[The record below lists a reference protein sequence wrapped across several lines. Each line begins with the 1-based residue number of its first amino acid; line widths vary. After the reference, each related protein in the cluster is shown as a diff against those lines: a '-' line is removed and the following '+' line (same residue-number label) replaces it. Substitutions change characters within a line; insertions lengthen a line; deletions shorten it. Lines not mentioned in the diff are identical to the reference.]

1 MVTATQYI
9 MALDI
14 TNYETEWHLEGK
26 ASALPFMVAKD
37 ALDASQLLSIHHAM
51 ENGLLRLMMVCYVLP
66 LYFT

>member
-26 ASALPFMVAKD
+26 RSSLPFMVVKG
-37 ALDASQLLSIHHAM
+37 ALNAPQLSGIHHAI
-51 ENGLLRLMMVCYVLP
+51 ENSL
-66 LYFT
+66 